1 MSAKVQTESQV
12 AHIVGFNPTNAA
24 QLANDTNAVVRMMI
38 DANAETGDRKAR
50 GITNARTVASMVL
63 TDCERNAELAKHA
76 RGTRIGVQVET
87 KLRGERTVS
96 VQSVPIL
103 DVLRAIVFGG
113 NVCGS
118 GKLVTK

>member
-1 MSAKVQTESQV
+1 MATTTSKTETHV
-12 AHIVGFNPTNAA
+12 VGFNATNAA
-24 QLANDTNAVVRMMI
+24 QLASDCNAVVRMMI
-38 DANAETGDRKAR
+38 DANAESGDRKAR

-63 TDCERNAELAKHA
+63 ADCERNAELAKHA

-87 KLRGERTVS
+87 KLRGERTVAT
-96 VQSVPIL
+96 QSVPIL

>member
-1 MSAKVQTESQV
+1 MSAKVQTESKHV
-12 AHIVGFNPTNAA
+12 VGFNPTNPA
-24 QLANDTNAVVRMMI
+24 QLASDTNAVVRMLI

-50 GITNARTVASMVL
+50 GITNARTIASMIL
-63 TDCERNAELAKHA
+63 SDCERDSELAKHA
-76 RGTRIGVQVET
+76 RGTRVGVEVET
-87 KLRGERTVS
+87 KLRGERTIS

>member
-1 MSAKVQTESQV
+1 MSTKVQAES
-12 AHIVGFNPTNAA
+12 HIVGFNATSAA
-24 QLANDTNAVVRMMI
+24 QLANDTNAIVRMMI
-38 DANAETGDRKAR
+38 DANAESGDRKTR